1 MNADFSKP
9 YDPKITEEKIY
20 QLWLDSGYF
29 NPDNLPAQA
38 GLPVAKIKN
47 SKIKNYV
54 AYMPLPNV
62 TGTLHMGHALNNTI
76 QDILIRY
83 HRMKGYK
90 TLWLPG
96 TDHAGIAT
104 QYVVEK
110 DLRKQ
115 NISRFELG
123 REKIRG
129 EGLGMEAEIRRRDLK
144 PAQKNWHLGRLVPHA
159 LHDGRSL

>member
-1 MNADFSKP
+1 
-9 YDPKITEEKIY
+9 
-20 QLWLDSGYF
+20 
-29 NPDNLPAQA
+29 
-38 GLPVAKIKN
+38 
-47 SKIKNYV
+47 
-54 AYMPLPNV
+54 
-62 TGTLHMGHALNNTI
+62 
-76 QDILIRY
+76 
-83 HRMKGYK
+83 MKGYK

-123 REKIRG
+123 REKFVEKVWEWKQKYGDAI
-129 EGLGMEAEIRRRDLK
+129 LNQL
-144 PAQKNWHLGRLVPHA
+144 KNWHLGRLVPHA

>member
-1 MNADFSKP
+1 
-9 YDPKITEEKIY
+9 
-20 QLWLDSGYF
+20 
-29 NPDNLPAQA
+29 
-38 GLPVAKIKN
+38 
-47 SKIKNYV
+47 
-54 AYMPLPNV
+54 
-62 TGTLHMGHALNNTI
+62 MGHALNNTI

-83 HRMKGYK
+83 HRMKGFR

-123 REKIRG
+123 REKFTEKVWEWKEKYGGII
-129 EGLGMEAEIRRRDLK
+129 LDQLK
-144 PAQKNWHLGRLVPHA
+144 NSAFRPTGRARASQWTKAMPKTFLKLSFIITKKVGCTADSAP
-159 LHDGRSL
+159 